1 MFFSYLYNINGYM
14 SEWYEK
20 KKHIL
25 ASLVLGT
32 NKSCSSRTAFFVP
45 FGHSF

>member
-32 NKSCSSRTAFFVP
+32 LKSQVAIIQQLDFF
-45 FGHSF
+45 HS